1 MNNMEQ
7 NYSVFGYS
15 GIAKEHASLRTRLGV
30 HFAVGVRIANN
41 VNG

>member
-7 NYSVFGYS
+7 NYSVF